1 MAIATNG
8 EELKEGMPVLVRD
21 RNKECWRY
29 NIFSYYAEGEYY
41 PYVCIDRAYNK
52 CIPYDTN
59 KKLVN
64 CSENYEFSDYKPEFN
79 FKFGA
84 KVKAKNKYITVIGFL
99 ADYNP
104 NDDLYN
110 VIFHDKYSRYYSS
123 SGWFPEIEYIED

>member
-1 MAIATNG
+1 MVIATNG

-59 KKLVN
+59 KELVN
-64 CSENYEFSDYKPEFN
+64 TNKMYNFNSE
-79 FKFGA
+79 FKFGH
-84 KVKAKNKYITVIGFL
+84 KVKAKKDGISIIGFL
-99 ADYNP
+99 SQYDEKNKNGHFYCVVYQP
-104 NDDLYN
+104 NKTSTKS
-110 VIFHDKYSRYYSS
+110 ISE
-123 SGWFPEIEYIED
+123 WFDEIEYIED